1 MSMLNSRIWAFKQT
15 FRGIW
20 HAKTLFVLALALA
33 GLALTIP
40 VFIGLLTFSL
50 SKPGLD
56 VSLATE
62 ITVFTD
68 RAAGKNTVAQL
79 SEKIAAV
86 PRVSETRIVPK
97 EEALAQVNQSLGL
110 KTRKAGSNP
119 LPDIIVATIAK
130 NASEAEITAAAEAI
144 QKIDGVDSIA
154 YDDQWSVHLAAL
166 IKAIS
171 VTMATFGAIILALVL
186 LVIGASVRMT
196 TAAQSDEMRVLYL
209 FGATDS
215 FIKRPYVWRGF
226 LTMALAAMVSLEL
239 SHIGLQLL
247 AVPLANFMKLY
258 GATITLSMPSADW
271 CTIYVL
277 GSALV
282 GAFIGDGVASHAVS
296 QMKKI

>member
-1 MSMLNSRIWAFKQT
+1 MSLLNSRIWAFKQT

-40 VFIGLLTFSL
+40 VFIGTLTLSL
-50 SKPGLD
+50 SKPGLS
-56 VSLATE
+56 VSFATE

-68 RAAGKNTVAQL
+68 RSAGDQTVAKITEQ
-79 SEKIAAV
+79 IAALPKV
-86 PRVSETRIVPK
+86 TATRVINK
-97 EEALAQVNQSLGL
+97 EAALSQVNESLGL

-119 LPDIIVATIAK
+119 LPDIIVATVAK
-130 NASEAEITAAAEAI
+130 NASEAEISATAEAI
-144 QKIDGVDSIA
+144 QKIEGVDSIA

-166 IKAIS
+166 VQAIS

-226 LTMALAAMVSLEL
+226 ITMACSALISLEL

-247 AVPLANFMKLY
+247 AVPLASFLKLY
-258 GATITLSMPSADW
+258 GTTVTLAMPSADW
-271 CTIYVL
+271 CTLYVL
-277 GSALV
+277 AAAFV
-282 GAFIGDGVASHAVS
+282 GAFIGEGVASHAVS
-296 QMKKI
+296 QMKRI